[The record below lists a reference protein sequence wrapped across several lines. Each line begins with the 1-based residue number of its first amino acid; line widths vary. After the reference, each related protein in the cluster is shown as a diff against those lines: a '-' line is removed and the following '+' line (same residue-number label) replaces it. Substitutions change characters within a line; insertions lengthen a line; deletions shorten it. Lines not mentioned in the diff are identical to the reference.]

1 MRRVIWTGIVA
12 IFAAIAILAV
22 TVIVRENTGGAE
34 PAADGTTVVMAR
46 IAYNPATLTVPRG
59 VTVVFDNQDVAPHT
73 VTADEG
79 PIDSGL
85 LDPGKA
91 FEAVAEEPFTYH
103 CEVHPSMKAEILLAG

>member
-1 MRRVIWTGIVA
+1 MRRVVWTGIVA
-12 IFAAIAILAV
+12 GFAAIAIMAV
-22 TVIVRENTGGAE
+22 VVIVRENTGGAE
-34 PAADGTTVVMAR
+34 AIGDGSTVVMAR

-59 VTVVFDNQDVAPHT
+59 ASVTFDNQDVAPHT

-91 FEAVAEEPFTYH
+91 FELVVEEPFTYH
-103 CEVHPSMKAEILLAG
+103 CEVHPSMTAEILLEG

>member
-1 MRRVIWTGIVA
+1 MARVIWTGIVGL
-12 IFAAIAILAV
+12 FAAIAIMAV
-22 TVIVRENTGGAE
+22 VVIVRENTGGAD
-34 PAADGTTVVMAR
+34 AAAGDDTVVMAR

-59 VTVVFDNQDVAPHT
+59 ANVTFDNQDVAPHT

-91 FEAVAEEPFTYH
+91 FRLVVEESFTYH
-103 CEVHPSMKAEILLAG
+103 CEVHPSMKAEILLEG